1 MFEWLKDKFKKKED
15 EVKEEIQEV
24 KEELSEDNKE
34 EEIEDIHEKL
44 EEVEVKGN
52 LSEED
57 IKTSEKKED
66 TNKEFQDKE
75 VIEDALGKK
84 SEKEDEV
91 KEEIQVSKGELSEEK
106 KEEDLEEIH
115 EKLEEGN
122 LSNENIKTSEKKE
135 DTNKEFQDKE
145 VIENAL
151 EKKAEEKESEVKEE
165 IQAVKEELS
174 EDNKEH
180 DIEEIENI
188 HEKLEE
194 VEEKENLPEEDIETS
209 EKKEDTNK
217 EFQDKEVIE
226 DAIEKK
232 AEEKESE
239 VKEEIHEKL
248 EEVEEKGNLSEED
261 IKTSEKKE
269 DTNKEFQDKE
279 VIDDAIE
286 NKAEEK
292 EEEPKKVSLF
302 QRLKEGLDKTRKEVG
317 IKINTVL
324 GAYVKIDDEMLEDLE
339 DILVSADVGMETT
352 MKLIDNLRETII
364 REKVND
370 PKEVKPLLLEEAK
383 KLMNPELNTKI
394 NSEPPVIILVV
405 GVNGVGKTTTIGKL
419 SQRFKNENKSVL
431 VCAADTFRAAAID
444 QLKEWGSRANVDVIS
459 HDEGSDPAAVVFDAI
474 EAAKAR
480 KTDVLIVDTAGRL
493 HNKSNLMKELE
504 KINRII
510 SKKYPEANREN
521 LLVLDSTTGQ
531 NAINQA
537 KTFKEVTD
545 ISAIALTKLDGT
557 AKGGVVIALQS
568 ELGIPIKLIGVG
580 EGIEDLQDFN
590 IDTFLETIFG

>member
-1 MFEWLKDKFKKKED
+1 MFEWFKDKFKKKED
-15 EVKEEIQEV
+15 EVKEEVQEV
-24 KEELSEDNKE
+24 KDEISSEENQEELE
-34 EEIEDIHEKL
+34 EIHEKL
-44 EEVEVKGN
+44 EEVSEEGN

-57 IKTSEKKED
+57 LEASEEIED
-66 TNKEFQDKE
+66 TNERFQDKE
-75 VIEDALGKK
+75 VIEEAIENKTE
-84 SEKEDEV
+84 EKEDS
-91 KEEIQVSKGELSEEK
+91 KEEFKEDELIEDNLVEEK
-106 KEEDLEEIH
+106 EEDKDLEEIH
-115 EKLEEGN
+115 EKLEKVEEAGD
-122 LSNENIKTSEKKE
+122 LSKEEVETSEGIE
-135 DTNKEFQDKE
+135 DTNEEFQDKE
-145 VIENAL
+145 VIEEAIE
-151 EKKAEEKESEVKEE
+151 EKTEEKEESDLEE
-165 IQAVKEELS
+165 NQ
-174 EDNKEH
+174 
-180 DIEEIENI
+180 
-188 HEKLEE
+188 EKLEE
-194 VEEKENLPEEDIETS
+194 
-209 EKKEDTNK
+209 
-217 EFQDKEVIE
+217 
-226 DAIEKK
+226 
-232 AEEKESE
+232 
-239 VKEEIHEKL
+239 
-248 EEVEEKGNLSEED
+248 EVEE
-261 IKTSEKKE
+261 
-269 DTNKEFQDKE
+269 
-279 VIDDAIE
+279 VP
-286 NKAEEK
+286 
-292 EEEPKKVSLF
+292 EEPKKASLF
-302 QRLKEGLDKTRKEVG
+302 QRLMDGLDKTRKEVG

-394 NSEPPVIILVV
+394 NSDAPAIILVV

-444 QLKEWGSRANVDVIS
+444 QLKEWGIRANVDVIS

-480 KTDVLIVDTAGRL
+480 NTDVLIVDTAGRL

-580 EGIEDLQDFN
+580 EGIDDLQDFN

>member
-1 MFEWLKDKFKKKED
+1 MFEWFKDKFKKKED
-15 EVKEEIQEV
+15 EVKEEVQEV
-24 KEELSEDNKE
+24 KDEISSEENQEELE
-34 EEIEDIHEKL
+34 EIHEKL
-44 EEVEVKGN
+44 EEVSEEGN

-57 IKTSEKKED
+57 LETSEEIED
-66 TNKEFQDKE
+66 TNEKFQDKE
-75 VIEDALGKK
+75 VIEEAIEKK
-84 SEKEDEV
+84 TEEIEDSKEEIKEDEFTEDNLV
-91 KEEIQVSKGELSEEK
+91 EEKEEDK
-106 KEEDLEEIH
+106 DLEEIH
-115 EKLEEGN
+115 EKLEKVEEAGD
-122 LSNENIKTSEKKE
+122 LSKEEVETSEGIE
-135 DTNKEFQDKE
+135 DTNEEFQDKE
-145 VIENAL
+145 VIE
-151 EKKAEEKESEVKEE
+151 E
-165 IQAVKEELS
+165 
-174 EDNKEH
+174 
-180 DIEEIENI
+180 
-188 HEKLEE
+188 
-194 VEEKENLPEEDIETS
+194 
-209 EKKEDTNK
+209 
-217 EFQDKEVIE
+217 
-226 DAIEKK
+226 AI
-232 AEEKESE
+232 
-239 VKEEIHEKL
+239 
-248 EEVEEKGNLSEED
+248 D
-261 IKTSEKKE
+261 
-269 DTNKEFQDKE
+269 
-279 VIDDAIE
+279 

-292 EEEPKKVSLF
+292 EDNQENLEEEVEEVEEPKKASLF
-302 QRLKEGLDKTRKEVG
+302 QRLMDGLDKTRKEVG

-370 PKEVKPLLLEEAK
+370 PKEVKPLLLKEAK

-394 NSEPPVIILVV
+394 NSDPPVIILVV

-444 QLKEWGSRANVDVIS
+444 QLKEWGIRANVDVIS

-480 KTDVLIVDTAGRL
+480 NTDVLIVDTAGRL

-580 EGIEDLQDFN
+580 EGIDDLQDFN

>member
-1 MFEWLKDKFKKKED
+1 MFEWFKDKFKKKDD
-15 EVKEEIQEV
+15 EVKEELQEV
-24 KEELSEDNKE
+24 KDEISSEDN
-34 EEIEDIHEKL
+34 
-44 EEVEVKGN
+44 
-52 LSEED
+52 
-57 IKTSEKKED
+57 
-66 TNKEFQDKE
+66 Q
-75 VIEDALGKK
+75 
-84 SEKEDEV
+84 
-91 KEEIQVSKGELSEEK
+91 
-106 KEEDLEEIH
+106 EEDLEEIH
-115 EKLEEGN
+115 EKLEKVSEEGN
-122 LSNENIKTSEKKE
+122 LSEEVLEASEDIE
-135 DTNKEFQDKE
+135 DTNEKFQDKE
-145 VIENAL
+145 VIEETI
-151 EKKAEEKESEVKEE
+151 EKKTEEKEDSKEE
-165 IQAVKEELS
+165 IKEE
-174 EDNKEH
+174 
-180 DIEEIENI
+180 
-188 HEKLEE
+188 
-194 VEEKENLPEEDIETS
+194 
-209 EKKEDTNK
+209 
-217 EFQDKEVIE
+217 DK
-226 DAIEKK
+226 DL
-232 AEEKESE
+232 
-239 VKEEIHEKL
+239 EEIHEKL
-248 EEVEEKGNLSEED
+248 EEVSEEGNLSEED
-261 IKTSEKKE
+261 LKTSEDIE
-269 DTNKEFQDKE
+269 DTNEKFQDKE
-279 VIDDAIE
+279 VIEEAIE
-286 NKAEEK
+286 NKTEEK
-292 EEEPKKVSLF
+292 EVNNLEENSENLEEELEEITEAPKKASLF
-302 QRLKEGLDKTRKEVG
+302 QRLKDGLDKTRKEVG

-370 PKEVKPLLLEEAK
+370 PKEVKPLLLKEAK
-383 KLMNPELNTKI
+383 KLMNPKLNTKI
-394 NSEPPVIILVV
+394 NSDPPAIILVV

-444 QLKEWGSRANVDVIS
+444 QLKEWGIRANVDVIS

-480 KTDVLIVDTAGRL
+480 NTDVLIVDTAGRL

-580 EGIEDLQDFN
+580 EGIDDLQDFN

>member
-1 MFEWLKDKFKKKED
+1 MFEWFKDKFKKKED
-15 EVKEEIQEV
+15 EVKEELQEV
-24 KEELSEDNKE
+24 KDEISSEDNQE
-34 EEIEDIHEKL
+34 EELEEIHEKL
-44 EEVEVKGN
+44 EKVSEEGN
-52 LSEED
+52 LSEEVLEASED
-57 IKTSEKKED
+57 IED
-66 TNKEFQDKE
+66 TNEKFQDKE
-75 VIEDALGKK
+75 VIEEALEKK
-84 SEKEDEV
+84 TEEKEDS
-91 KEEIQVSKGELSEEK
+91 KEEIKEEI
-106 KEEDLEEIH
+106 KEEDKNLEEIH
-115 EKLEEGN
+115 EKLEEVSEEGN
-122 LSNENIKTSEKKE
+122 LSEEDLEASEDIE
-135 DTNKEFQDKE
+135 DTNEKFQDKE
-145 VIENAL
+145 VIE
-151 EKKAEEKESEVKEE
+151 E
-165 IQAVKEELS
+165 
-174 EDNKEH
+174 
-180 DIEEIENI
+180 
-188 HEKLEE
+188 
-194 VEEKENLPEEDIETS
+194 
-209 EKKEDTNK
+209 
-217 EFQDKEVIE
+217 
-226 DAIEKK
+226 
-232 AEEKESE
+232 
-239 VKEEIHEKL
+239 
-248 EEVEEKGNLSEED
+248 
-261 IKTSEKKE
+261 
-269 DTNKEFQDKE
+269 
-279 VIDDAIE
+279 AIE
-286 NKAEEK
+286 NKTEEK
-292 EEEPKKVSLF
+292 EVNNLEENSENLEEDLEEITEAPKKASLF
-302 QRLKEGLDKTRKEVG
+302 QRLKDGLDKTRKEVG

-370 PKEVKPLLLEEAK
+370 PKEVKPLLLKEAK

-394 NSEPPVIILVV
+394 NSDPPVIILVV

-444 QLKEWGSRANVDVIS
+444 QLKEWGIRANVDVIS

-480 KTDVLIVDTAGRL
+480 NIDVLIVDTAGRL

-537 KTFKEVTD
+537 KTFKEFTD

-580 EGIEDLQDFN
+580 EGIDDLQDFN

>member
-1 MFEWLKDKFKKKED
+1 MFEWFKDKFKKKED
-15 EVKEEIQEV
+15 EVKEELQEV
-24 KEELSEDNKE
+24 KDEISSEENQEELE
-34 EEIEDIHEKL
+34 EIHEKL
-44 EEVEVKGN
+44 EEVSEEGN

-57 IKTSEKKED
+57 LETSEEIED
-66 TNKEFQDKE
+66 TNERFQDKE
-75 VIEDALGKK
+75 VIEEAIENKTE
-84 SEKEDEV
+84 EKEDS
-91 KEEIQVSKGELSEEK
+91 KEEFKEDEFTEDNLVEEK
-106 KEEDLEEIH
+106 EEDKDLEEIH
-115 EKLEEGN
+115 EKLEKVEEAGDLSKEEVETSEGIED
-122 LSNENIKTSEKKE
+122 SNE
-135 DTNKEFQDKE
+135 EFQDKE
-145 VIENAL
+145 VIE
-151 EKKAEEKESEVKEE
+151 E
-165 IQAVKEELS
+165 
-174 EDNKEH
+174 
-180 DIEEIENI
+180 
-188 HEKLEE
+188 
-194 VEEKENLPEEDIETS
+194 
-209 EKKEDTNK
+209 
-217 EFQDKEVIE
+217 
-226 DAIEKK
+226 AI
-232 AEEKESE
+232 
-239 VKEEIHEKL
+239 
-248 EEVEEKGNLSEED
+248 D
-261 IKTSEKKE
+261 
-269 DTNKEFQDKE
+269 
-279 VIDDAIE
+279 

-292 EEEPKKVSLF
+292 EENQENLEEEVEEVEEPKKASLF
-302 QRLKEGLDKTRKEVG
+302 QRLMDGLDKTRKEVG

-370 PKEVKPLLLEEAK
+370 PKEVKPLLLQEAK

-444 QLKEWGSRANVDVIS
+444 QLKEWGIRANVDVIS

-480 KTDVLIVDTAGRL
+480 NTDVLIVDTAGRL

-580 EGIEDLQDFN
+580 EGIDDLQDFN

>member
-1 MFEWLKDKFKKKED
+1 MFEWFKDKFKKKED
-15 EVKEEIQEV
+15 EVKEELQEV
-24 KEELSEDNKE
+24 KDEIFSEDNQE
-34 EEIEDIHEKL
+34 EELEEIHEKL
-44 EEVEVKGN
+44 EKVSEEGN
-52 LSEED
+52 LSEEVLEASED
-57 IKTSEKKED
+57 IED
-66 TNKEFQDKE
+66 TNEKFQDKE
-75 VIEDALGKK
+75 VIEEAIEKK
-84 SEKEDEV
+84 TEE
-91 KEEIQVSKGELSEEK
+91 KEEI
-106 KEEDLEEIH
+106 KEEDKNLEEIH
-115 EKLEEGN
+115 EKLEEVSEEGN
-122 LSNENIKTSEKKE
+122 LSEEDLETSEDIE
-135 DTNKEFQDKE
+135 DTNEKFQDKE
-145 VIENAL
+145 VIEEAIEN
-151 EKKAEEKESEVKEE
+151 KTEEKEVNNLEENSENLE
-165 IQAVKEELS
+165 
-174 EDNKEH
+174 
-180 DIEEIENI
+180 
-188 HEKLEE
+188 EE
-194 VEEKENLPEEDIETS
+194 VEEITEAP
-209 EKKEDTNK
+209 
-217 EFQDKEVIE
+217 
-226 DAIEKK
+226 KK
-232 AEEKESE
+232 A
-239 VKEEIHEKL
+239 
-248 EEVEEKGNLSEED
+248 
-261 IKTSEKKE
+261 
-269 DTNKEFQDKE
+269 
-279 VIDDAIE
+279 
-286 NKAEEK
+286 
-292 EEEPKKVSLF
+292 SLF
-302 QRLKEGLDKTRKEVG
+302 QRLKDGLDKTRKEVG

-394 NSEPPVIILVV
+394 NSDPPVIILVV

-444 QLKEWGSRANVDVIS
+444 QLKEWGNRANVDVIS

-480 KTDVLIVDTAGRL
+480 NTDVLIVDTAGRL

-510 SKKYPEANREN
+510 TQKYPEANREN

-580 EGIEDLQDFN
+580 EGIDDLQDFN

>member
-1 MFEWLKDKFKKKED
+1 MDKKED
-15 EVKEEIQEV
+15 
-24 KEELSEDNKE
+24 S
-34 EEIEDIHEKL
+34 IE
-44 EEVEVKGN
+44 
-52 LSEED
+52 
-57 IKTSEKKED
+57 
-66 TNKEFQDKE
+66 EFQDKE
-75 VIEDALGKK
+75 VIEDALEKK
-84 SEKEDEV
+84 LEKED
-91 KEEIQVSKGELSEEK
+91 
-106 KEEDLEEIH
+106 
-115 EKLEEGN
+115 
-122 LSNENIKTSEKKE
+122 
-135 DTNKEFQDKE
+135 
-145 VIENAL
+145 
-151 EKKAEEKESEVKEE
+151 EVKEE
-165 IQAVKEELS
+165 IQAVKEEFS
-174 EDNKEH
+174 EGNKEQV
-180 DIEEIENI
+180 IEEIEDI

-194 VEEKENLPEEDIETS
+194 VEEKENLPEEDIKTS
-209 EKKEDTNK
+209 EKKEDSIE

-226 DAIEKK
+226 DAIE
-232 AEEKESE
+232 
-239 VKEEIHEKL
+239 I
-248 EEVEEKGNLSEED
+248 
-261 IKTSEKKE
+261 
-269 DTNKEFQDKE
+269 
-279 VIDDAIE
+279 
-286 NKAEEK
+286 KAEEK

-568 ELGIPIKLIGVG
+568 ELSIPIKLIGVG

>member
-34 EEIEDIHEKL
+34 EDLEEIHEKL
-44 EEVEVKGN
+44 EEGN
-52 LSEED
+52 LSNEN

-75 VIEDALGKK
+75 VIEDALEKK
-84 SEKEDEV
+84 AAEKESEV
-91 KEEIQVSKGELSEEK
+91 KEELKEVKEELSEEK

-165 IQAVKEELS
+165 IQAVKEEFS
-174 EDNKEH
+174 EGNKEQ
-180 DIEEIENI
+180 DIEEIDDI

-194 VEEKENLPEEDIETS
+194 VEEKENLPEEDIKTS
-209 EKKEDTNK
+209 EKKEDSIE

-226 DAIEKK
+226 DAIE
-232 AEEKESE
+232 
-239 VKEEIHEKL
+239 I
-248 EEVEEKGNLSEED
+248 
-261 IKTSEKKE
+261 
-269 DTNKEFQDKE
+269 
-279 VIDDAIE
+279 
-286 NKAEEK
+286 KAEEK

>member
-44 EEVEVKGN
+44 EEVE
-52 LSEED
+52 
-57 IKTSEKKED
+57 
-66 TNKEFQDKE
+66 
-75 VIEDALGKK
+75 
-84 SEKEDEV
+84 
-91 KEEIQVSKGELSEEK
+91 
-106 KEEDLEEIH
+106 
-115 EKLEEGN
+115 
-122 LSNENIKTSEKKE
+122 
-135 DTNKEFQDKE
+135 
-145 VIENAL
+145 
-151 EKKAEEKESEVKEE
+151 
-165 IQAVKEELS
+165 
-174 EDNKEH
+174 
-180 DIEEIENI
+180 
-188 HEKLEE
+188 
-194 VEEKENLPEEDIETS
+194 
-209 EKKEDTNK
+209 
-217 EFQDKEVIE
+217 
-226 DAIEKK
+226 
-232 AEEKESE
+232 
-239 VKEEIHEKL
+239 
-248 EEVEEKGNLSEED
+248 EKGNLSEED

-269 DTNKEFQDKE
+269 DTNEEFQDKE
-279 VIDDAIE
+279 VIEDALEKKAEEKEAEFKEEIHEKLEEVEEEINLSEEDIKTSEKKEDSIEEFQDKEVIEDALEKKLEKEDEVKEEIQAVKEEFSEGNKEQVIEEIEDIHEKLEEVEEKENLPEEDIKTSEKKEDSIEEFQDKEVIEDAIE
-286 NKAEEK
+286 IKAEEK

-568 ELGIPIKLIGVG
+568 ELSIPIKLIGVG

>member
-1 MFEWLKDKFKKKED
+1 MFEWFKDKFKKKED
-15 EVKEEIQEV
+15 EVKEELQEV
-24 KEELSEDNKE
+24 KD
-34 EEIEDIHEKL
+34 EIS
-44 EEVEVKGN
+44 
-52 LSEED
+52 SEE
-57 IKTSEKKED
+57 
-66 TNKEFQDKE
+66 NQ
-75 VIEDALGKK
+75 
-84 SEKEDEV
+84 
-91 KEEIQVSKGELSEEK
+91 EE
-106 KEEDLEEIH
+106 LEEIH
-115 EKLEEGN
+115 EKLEEVSEEGN
-122 LSNENIKTSEKKE
+122 LSEEDLESSEDME
-135 DTNKEFQDKE
+135 DTNEKFQDKE
-145 VIENAL
+145 VIEEAI
-151 EKKAEEKESEVKEE
+151 EKKTEEIEDSKEE
-165 IQAVKEELS
+165 IKEDQFTEDNLEEIKEEDKDL
-174 EDNKEH
+174 
-180 DIEEIENI
+180 EEI
-188 HEKLEE
+188 HEMLEE
-194 VEEKENLPEEDIETS
+194 VSEEGNLSEEDLEAS
-209 EKKEDTNK
+209 EKIEDTNEK
-217 EFQDKEVIE
+217 FQDKEVIE
-226 DAIEKK
+226 EAI
-232 AEEKESE
+232 
-239 VKEEIHEKL
+239 
-248 EEVEEKGNLSEED
+248 D
-261 IKTSEKKE
+261 
-269 DTNKEFQDKE
+269 
-279 VIDDAIE
+279 

-292 EEEPKKVSLF
+292 EENQENLEEEVEEVEEPKKASLF
-302 QRLKEGLDKTRKEVG
+302 QRLMDGLDKTRKEVG

-394 NSEPPVIILVV
+394 NSDPPVIILVV

-444 QLKEWGSRANVDVIS
+444 QLKEWGIRANVDVIS

-480 KTDVLIVDTAGRL
+480 NTDVLIVDTAGRL

-580 EGIEDLQDFN
+580 EGIDDLQDFN
-590 IDTFLETIFG
+590 IDTFLGTIFG

>member
-1 MFEWLKDKFKKKED
+1 MFEWFKDKFKKKED
-15 EVKEEIQEV
+15 EVKEEVQEV
-24 KEELSEDNKE
+24 KDEISSEENQEELE
-34 EEIEDIHEKL
+34 EIHEKL
-44 EEVEVKGN
+44 EEVSEEGN

-57 IKTSEKKED
+57 LEASEEIED
-66 TNKEFQDKE
+66 TNERFQDKE
-75 VIEDALGKK
+75 VIEEAIENKIE
-84 SEKEDEV
+84 EKEDS
-91 KEEIQVSKGELSEEK
+91 KEEFKEDELIEDNLVEEK
-106 KEEDLEEIH
+106 EEDKDLEEIH
-115 EKLEEGN
+115 EKLEKVEEAGD
-122 LSNENIKTSEKKE
+122 LSKEEVETSEGIE
-135 DTNKEFQDKE
+135 DTNEKFQDKE
-145 VIENAL
+145 VIE
-151 EKKAEEKESEVKEE
+151 E
-165 IQAVKEELS
+165 
-174 EDNKEH
+174 
-180 DIEEIENI
+180 
-188 HEKLEE
+188 
-194 VEEKENLPEEDIETS
+194 
-209 EKKEDTNK
+209 
-217 EFQDKEVIE
+217 
-226 DAIEKK
+226 AI
-232 AEEKESE
+232 
-239 VKEEIHEKL
+239 
-248 EEVEEKGNLSEED
+248 D
-261 IKTSEKKE
+261 
-269 DTNKEFQDKE
+269 
-279 VIDDAIE
+279 

-292 EEEPKKVSLF
+292 EENQENLEEEVEEVTEEPKKASLF
-302 QRLKEGLDKTRKEVG
+302 QRLMNGLDKTRKEVG

-394 NSEPPVIILVV
+394 NSDPPVIILVV

-444 QLKEWGSRANVDVIS
+444 QLKEWGIRANVDVIS

-480 KTDVLIVDTAGRL
+480 NTDVLIVDTAGRL

-537 KTFKEVTD
+537 KTFKEVMD

-580 EGIEDLQDFN
+580 EGIDDLQDFN